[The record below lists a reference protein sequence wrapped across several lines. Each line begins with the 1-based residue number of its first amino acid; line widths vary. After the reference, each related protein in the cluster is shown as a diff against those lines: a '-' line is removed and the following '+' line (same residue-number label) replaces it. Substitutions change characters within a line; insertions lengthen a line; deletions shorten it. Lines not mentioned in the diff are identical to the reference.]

1 MKLNISDRAA
11 CSDWEDGDGNTAT
24 TQAYIQAQETALDHS
39 SAHCEDQE
47 DTDAEVPKRS
57 RTRARK
63 VRYL

>member
-1 MKLNISDRAA
+1 MKLGIADNGGTSDT
-11 CSDWEDGDGNTAT
+11 WGDDVR
-24 TQAYIQAQETALDHS
+24 TQAYIVASEQALNDS